1 MVHVAR
7 LLLHIVLFLKSFNH
21 KKVAQY
27 SRFTH
32 FTILIIALNKKILPA
47 LMKQIQALIY
57 VQKDTDGATHF
68 GNV

>member
-1 MVHVAR
+1 
-7 LLLHIVLFLKSFNH
+7 
-21 KKVAQY
+21 
-27 SRFTH
+27 
-32 FTILIIALNKKILPA
+32 